1 MADHIDAGRLDKTA
15 QVLELRETAPGV
27 WEWVPIRRAW
37 ANVTYRD
44 KRNLFSQ
51 VGIGARD
58 AAVVL
63 RRQPLTLHNALRVGE
78 QHLFLTAITERGRNH
93 LDVGAAA
100 VRVDTCTAEGYTT
113 AVGSGNRPE
122 KVQKP
127 GKTFPGVLTEK
138 YAKYDPQETYAKAS
152 RMLVLVTP
160 KMVTLAEGDLVTVK
174 DGPARAVYN
183 VQVCHVLDEYK
194 NEYEILY
201 SRDV

>member
-1 MADHIDAGRLDKTA
+1 MADHIDAGRLDKPA

-37 ANVTYRD
+37 ANVTYQN

-63 RRQPLTLHNALRVGE
+63 RRQALTLHNALRVGE

-100 VRVDTCTAEGYTT
+100 VRVDTVRLRADETT
-113 AVGSGNRPE
+113 KAM
-122 KVQKP
+122 
-127 GKTFPGVLTEK
+127 TFPGVLTEK
-138 YAKYDPQETYAKAS
+138 YARHEQEWPMS
-152 RMLVLVTP
+152 VNELGLVLVTP
-160 KMVTLAEGDLVTVK
+160 KVITLRPGCLVE
-174 DGPARAVYN
+174 ARGAAWEVLAP
-183 VQVCHVLDEYK
+183 HELDEYK
-194 NEYEILY
+194 NEYEIGRRVDL
-201 SRDV
+201 